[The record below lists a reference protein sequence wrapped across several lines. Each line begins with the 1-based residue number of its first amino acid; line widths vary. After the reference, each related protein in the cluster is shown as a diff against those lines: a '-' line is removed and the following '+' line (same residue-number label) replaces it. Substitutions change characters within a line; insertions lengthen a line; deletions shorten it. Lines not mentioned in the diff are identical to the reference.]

1 MLPKIYAGTGPQE
14 LHTAGLP
21 ESVRPK
27 ALSYGQR
34 EGDGLYLHWTTAGHR
49 PKPWDLRVATAEIR
63 RAFKASGGL
72 GRLAVVYW
80 DCDGNEIDRHL
91 FFFED

>member
-1 MLPKIYAGTGPQE
+1 MLPKIYVGTSPHE

-21 ESVRPK
+21 EGVRPK
-27 ALSYGQR
+27 ALAYDQR
-34 EGDGLYLHWTTAGHR
+34 EGDELYLHWTTAEHH
-49 PKPWDLRVATAEIR
+49 PNPWDLGVATAEIR
-63 RAFKASGGL
+63 RVFKASGGI
-72 GRLAVVYW
+72 GRLVIVYW